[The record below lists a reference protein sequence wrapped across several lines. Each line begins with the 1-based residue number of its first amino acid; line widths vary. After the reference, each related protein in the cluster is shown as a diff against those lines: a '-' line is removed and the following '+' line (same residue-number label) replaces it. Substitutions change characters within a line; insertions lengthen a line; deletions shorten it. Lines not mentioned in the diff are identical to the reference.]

1 MKGNVMSQNTKNSE
15 FDQFDAS
22 TAEEIDA
29 LEVNLL
35 QDGDDIRDDDDG
47 TGPIEDDVAR
57 DQIEGMTEVGPD
69 LIDKG
74 VESVSPGREDTS
86 AALRRLRP
94 TTRIARA
101 EDQVES
107 TSDEPRDE
115 AFMDRESGEDTA
127 A

>member
-1 MKGNVMSQNTKNSE
+1 MPKNSQE
-15 FDQFDAS
+15 NQFEQFDAS
-22 TAEEIDA
+22 TAEELDA

-35 QDGDDIRDDDDG
+35 QDDDDIRDDDDG

-86 AALRRLRP
+86 ATLRRLRP

-101 EDQVES
+101 EDQVDA
-107 TSDEPRDE
+107 TRDEPRDE
-115 AFMDRESGEDTA
+115 FFADRDGNTA